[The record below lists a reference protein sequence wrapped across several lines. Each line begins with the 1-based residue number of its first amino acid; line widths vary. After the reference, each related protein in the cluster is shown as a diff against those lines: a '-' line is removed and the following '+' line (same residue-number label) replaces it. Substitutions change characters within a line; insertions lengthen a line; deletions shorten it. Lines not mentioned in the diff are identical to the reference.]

1 MLKSALTFLKFLYL
15 DINADFGRLINTAV
29 YTIAEIIQHIG
40 CKICVLCLT
49 FNEAIDDDKFYEY
62 ISSLTRN
69 GLKIP
74 SNDLVDLLYRCQ
86 IIFEKYIMPYA
97 SSDMALLD
105 RANLIQLF
113 ISFFIE
119 SEFCNLFQFCQQH
132 NEKCIKLIFKIFSN
146 CLFNNFTKIVND
158 AIESSKTKQLKL
170 SNADGK
176 IQLRK
181 FY

>member
-1 MLKSALTFLKFLYL
+1 M
-15 DINADFGRLINTAV
+15 DRLIF
-29 YTIAEIIQHIG
+29 Y
-40 CKICVLCLT
+40 
-49 FNEAIDDDKFYEY
+49 IDAK
-62 ISSLTRN
+62 
-69 GLKIP
+69 K
-74 SNDLVDLLYRCQ
+74 
-86 IIFEKYIMPYA
+86 IFEKYIMPYA